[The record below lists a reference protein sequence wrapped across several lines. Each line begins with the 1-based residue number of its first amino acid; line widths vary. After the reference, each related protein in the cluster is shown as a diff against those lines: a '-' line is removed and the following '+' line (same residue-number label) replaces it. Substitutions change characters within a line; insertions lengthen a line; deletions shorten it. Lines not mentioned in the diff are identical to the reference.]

1 MRATISIA
9 SSFPLLASLA
19 QATWLTMVDNGGCM
33 NVAPENLDGWKG
45 DLDPYDEWEYKNGSR
60 VPYTSVC
67 SVWGIDYDNP
77 NQQITL
83 TLNNPINLGDR
94 GQATLSTIW
103 EKVYPAPSW
112 ACRPYFNCPY
122 SAPGC
127 TANFTWDPKLP
138 VVYLKNFT
146 SPTGVEDPNIVCLWY
161 ENRTSLL
168 RAFLQATPQQTTTSP
183 MSSLRI
189 NTPSSDIRLFAT
201 ETTII
206 TTDGQYQCSVY
217 ESTAPVLPLQVNPY
231 YNGWGNQY
239 TGPWPSVPWWWI
251 NPFAA
256 ST

>member
-1 MRATISIA
+1 
-9 SSFPLLASLA
+9 
-19 QATWLTMVDNGGCM
+19 M

-67 SVWGIDYDNP
+67 SVLGIDYDNP
-77 NQQITL
+77 NQPITL

-122 SAPGC
+122 SAPWC

-146 SPTGVEDPNIVCLWY
+146 SPTGVENPNIVCLWY

-168 RAFLQATPQQTTTSP
+168 SAFLQATLNKQQHPQCLPIASTLHHLTSLCLQQRPPSSRRTDNTNAACMSQRRPCYPCRSIRTTTVGAISTLGLGPPSP
-183 MSSLRI
+183 GGGLTLSLPPLSDEPSLLSSR
-189 NTPSSDIRLFAT
+189 R
-201 ETTII
+201 
-206 TTDGQYQCSVY
+206 
-217 ESTAPVLPLQVNPY
+217 TAPTP
-231 YNGWGNQY
+231 
-239 TGPWPSVPWWWI
+239 
-251 NPFAA
+251 
-256 ST
+256 

>member
-1 MRATISIA
+1 
-9 SSFPLLASLA
+9 
-19 QATWLTMVDNGGCM
+19 M
-33 NVAPENLDGWKG
+33 NVAPENLHGWKG
-45 DLDPYDEWEYKNGSR
+45 DLDPYDQWEYNNGSR

-67 SVWGIDYDNP
+67 SVWGGNP
-77 NQQITL
+77 NQPITL

-112 ACRPYFNCPY
+112 ACDPYSNCPY

-127 TANFTWDPKLP
+127 TTNFTWDPKLP
-138 VVYLKNFT
+138 VVYVKNYT

-161 ENRTSLL
+161 EN
-168 RAFLQATPQQTTTSP
+168 Q
-183 MSSLRI
+183 
-189 NTPSSDIRLFAT
+189 
-201 ETTII
+201 TTII
-206 TTDGQYQCSVY
+206 ETDGQYQCSVY

-231 YNGWGNQY
+231 YNGWGYPY